1 MYTFYH
7 LPTQK
12 TRVLSNGDF
21 FLFFTQFALVFYVKI
36 VVNYFAKCYNDRIT
50 DIPLKIYSEQ
60 RKSKMKNIDTLITEN
75 DASLTTLYGADQ
87 GARER
92 IKKAVESFTSLYGEQ
107 DFSVFSV
114 SGRSEISGNH
124 TDHNRGEVLAASVS
138 LDIIAV
144 AAPTDDGCVYV
155 KSEGFSQN
163 KVCLGDL
170 DPVEGEEGTSAALI
184 RGVCDGFAKNGHAI
198 GGFCAY
204 MTSSVLGGSGLSSS
218 AAFEDMIGNIENHLY
233 NNGNIGYI
241 EISQISQYAENKH
254 FGKPCGLMDQ
264 IACACGG
271 FVRIDFADPANPVCE
286 KIDLDLASHG
296 YSLCVVNTG
305 GSHADLTDD
314 YASVPAEMK
323 KVASYFGKE
332 VLRELTK
339 DDVIGNIPAL
349 REFAGDR
356 AVLRAIHFFD
366 ENERVKKA
374 SEYLAKDDIDGFFG
388 VIKASGVSSS
398 MYLQNYFTPK
408 APAEQGISLACAV
421 ASSIL
426 EDGGVC
432 RVHGGGFAGTIQA
445 FVSDEKLEVFKAKM
459 EAAFGEGAVT
469 VLSVRPVGMTKIF

>member
-1 MYTFYH
+1 MKDINT
-7 LPTQK
+7 LLAENDSAIS
-12 TRVLSNGDF
+12 VLYGS
-21 FLFFTQFALVFYVKI
+21 
-36 VVNYFAKCYNDRIT
+36 
-50 DIPLKIYSEQ
+50 
-60 RKSKMKNIDTLITEN
+60 
-75 DASLTTLYGADQ
+75 DASL
-87 GARER
+87 RER
-92 IKKAVESFTSLYGEQ
+92 IKNAVESFTAIYGEQ
-107 DFSVFSV
+107 DYSVFSV
-114 SGRSEISGNH
+114 SGRSEICGNH

-144 AAPTDDGCVYV
+144 AAPTDDGTVYV
-155 KSEGFSQN
+155 KSEGFSEN
-163 KVCLGDL
+163 EVCLGDL

-184 RGVCDGFAKNGHAI
+184 RGVCDGLIKRNRSI

-233 NNGNIGYI
+233 NDGEIGYI

-271 FVRIDFADPANPVCE
+271 FVHIDFADPENPVCE

-323 KVASYFGKE
+323 KVASFFGKE

-339 DDVIGNIPAL
+339 KDILANVPAL
-349 REFAGDR
+349 RDFVGDR

-366 ENERVKKA
+366 ENDRVKEA
-374 SEYLAKDDIDGFFG
+374 SAYLAKDDIKGFFE
-388 VIKASGVSSS
+388 VIKASGISSAMS
-398 MYLQNYFTPK
+398 LQNYFTPK
-408 APAEQGISLACAV
+408 APEEQGISLACAIAKSV
-421 ASSIL
+421 L
-426 EDGGVC
+426 EPEGVC

-445 FVSDEKLEVFKAKM
+445 FVPNEKLESFTSIM
-459 EAAFGEGAVT
+459 NGAFGDGAVT

>member
-1 MYTFYH
+1 MKDINT
-7 LPTQK
+7 LLAENDSAIS
-12 TRVLSNGDF
+12 VLYGS
-21 FLFFTQFALVFYVKI
+21 
-36 VVNYFAKCYNDRIT
+36 
-50 DIPLKIYSEQ
+50 
-60 RKSKMKNIDTLITEN
+60 
-75 DASLTTLYGADQ
+75 DASL
-87 GARER
+87 RER
-92 IKKAVESFTSLYGEQ
+92 IKNAVESFTAIYGEQ
-107 DFSVFSV
+107 DYSVFSV
-114 SGRSEISGNH
+114 SGRSEICGNH

-144 AAPTDDGCVYV
+144 AAPTDDGTVYV
-155 KSEGFSQN
+155 KSEGFSEN
-163 KVCLGDL
+163 EVCLGDL

-184 RGVCDGFAKNGHAI
+184 RGVCDGLIKRNRSI

-233 NNGNIGYI
+233 NDGEIGYI

-271 FVRIDFADPANPVCE
+271 FVHIDFADPENPVCE

-339 DDVIGNIPAL
+339 EDILANVPAL
-349 REFAGDR
+349 RDFAGDR

-366 ENERVKKA
+366 ENDRVKEA
-374 SEYLAKDDIDGFFG
+374 SACLAKDDIKGFFG
-388 VIKASGVSSS
+388 VIKASGISSAMS
-398 MYLQNYFTPK
+398 LQNYFTPK
-408 APAEQGISLACAV
+408 APEEQGISLACAIAKSV
-421 ASSIL
+421 L
-426 EDGGVC
+426 EPEGVC

-445 FVSDEKLEVFKAKM
+445 FVPNEKLERFTSIM
-459 EAAFGEGAVT
+459 NGAFGDGAVT